1 MNTTAQINVLN
12 IQSRVWVD
20 WTHILQ
26 TKSADWNFRTF
37 KCTCLLSSSS
47 ALYPLCHSC
56 QFSRV
61 TSVSTLAWRTHIITY
76 FISFTRSKVY
86 ILWMCFHL
94 IMLGNNLGQGS
105 YLRSREWLQTISQ
118 AASSQRSLADNMKGI
133 TLYITT
139 LGSHKH
145 NKSRAKS
152 IKHGEQ
158 MEEGGEE
165 HRNECKEGSHWGP
178 ERQGGNMTCQ

>member
-1 MNTTAQINVLN
+1 M
-12 IQSRVWVD
+12 
-20 WTHILQ
+20 
-26 TKSADWNFRTF
+26 
-37 KCTCLLSSSS
+37 SSSS
-47 ALYPLCHSC
+47 SLYPLCHSC

>member
-1 MNTTAQINVLN
+1 MNNC
-12 IQSRVWVD
+12 
-20 WTHILQ
+20 HY
-26 TKSADWNFRTF
+26 
-37 KCTCLLSSSS
+37 LL
-47 ALYPLCHSC
+47 LCCSGHFC
-56 QFSRV
+56 QLSRV
-61 TSVSTLAWRTHIITY
+61 TLRSNLVWRTHITIY

-94 IMLGNNLGQGS
+94 IMLGNTLGQGS
-105 YLRSREWLQTISQ
+105 YLRSWEWLQTISQ
-118 AASSQRSLADNMKGI
+118 AASSQLSLADNMKDI

-165 HRNECKEGSHWGP
+165 QRSECKEGSHWGP
-178 ERQGGNMTCQ
+178 VRRRGNTGCQ